1 MKKLI
6 ISFGLALNNI
16 KSNLLHTLLS
26 VLGIVIGV
34 AALVAILSLIDG
46 MEKFAHEQISRTTSI
61 EAVVVNTENYKKEEG
76 LTIKKDTFDY
86 FSYSDFKAISSDL
99 AHLNARPFYHQS
111 KVDKIQYGD
120 KEHVSRITF
129 SDVNVAQKVVEID
142 YGRFFNEQDISDRK
156 STIINDDLALLITSD
171 SIETLL
177 SQNIFYRDSV
187 FSIVGVI
194 KDKGNRPQAYFPI
207 TLLTEAEIIETP
219 PILVFEAPSVEEVPA
234 IKEGVE
240 NWISKNYGETKD
252 LKVSTNEMW
261 VEQANKGFL
270 VFRVIMGLI
279 VGISVVVGGIGVMNV
294 LIISVTE
301 RTFEIGVR
309 KAMGAKK
316 SDILVQFLSES
327 ITISAFGSMVGLLIG
342 TLFTMTA
349 VPIVK
354 QLIKM
359 PFEAAYTLNTF
370 VVISVI
376 SILVGIIFGTYPAI
390 KASRLDPVEAIRHE

>member
-6 ISFGLALNNI
+6 LSFGLTFNNI

-61 EAVVVNTENYKKEEG
+61 EAVLISTENFKKEEG

-86 FSYSDFKAISSDL
+86 FSYADFKAISSDL
-99 AHLNARPFYHQS
+99 EHFKARPFYHQS
-111 KVDKIQYGD
+111 KVDKIQFGG
-120 KEHVSRITF
+120 KERVSRITF
-129 SDVNVAQKVVEID
+129 SDVNVAQKVVEIAH
-142 YGRFFNEQDISDRK
+142 GRFFNEEDIINRK
-156 STIINDDLALLITSD
+156 STIINDDLARLITSD

-177 SQNIFYRDSV
+177 SQNLFYKDSA
-187 FSIVGVI
+187 FNIVGI
-194 KDKGNRPQAYFPI
+194 IEDKGNRPQAYFPV
-207 TLLTEAEIIETP
+207 TLLTESEIKENP
-219 PILVFEAPSVEEVPA
+219 PLVVFEAPSVEEVPT
-234 IKEGVE
+234 IKKEAEEWV
-240 NWISKNYGETKD
+240 SKKIGKTKD
-252 LKVSTNEMW
+252 IKVSTNEMR

-270 VFRVIMGLI
+270 VFRLIMGLI

-316 SDILVQFLSES
+316 SDILVQFLTES

-342 TLFTMTA
+342 ALFTMAA

-354 QLIKM
+354 QLTEM
-359 PFEAAYTLNTF
+359 PFQAAYTLNTF
-370 VVISVI
+370 IVI
-376 SILVGIIFGTYPAI
+376 SIISLVIGIIFGTYPAI